1 MGGQVIYTEIDRI
14 FDEAR
19 KQGIE
24 QGIEQGVLTSIKNL
38 MNNMDISAE
47 QAMDY
52 LGIDETDRQKY
63 FDKIL

>member
-1 MGGQVIYTEIDRI
+1 MDRI
-14 FDEAR
+14 YDE
-19 KQGIE
+19 GIKKGRDE
-24 QGIEQGVLTSIKNL
+24 GREEGTLISILNL